1 MPKVYTGDLTKMFDI
16 SGKKAMIFGGAGGFG
31 EAIAAGYAA
40 NGCSVC
46 ISSRSEE
53 KLKAAKAKIEAAAAP
68 GVKVM
73 YVAGDAGDAQLTL
86 FEEAKA
92 ACPSRRGPDGL
103 GGCDILVN
111 AQGINKKM
119 WSWEIDTDFFEKMLH
134 TNITSLMLTCK
145 YFGNWMKSNNVEGA
159 EMIPA
164 EKFEAGKCNP
174 NQGYGKIINFGSVRG
189 IRAVANGGN
198 GNVPYNTTKGAVEML
213 TKAYAADLR
222 PNIQVNAIG
231 PTITYTP
238 MMVGLLPPDEKVR
251 NGIAGSL
258 PAQRI
263 GYEIDVVGPAI
274 FLASAA
280 SDMVTATT
288 IYPDGG
294 LVATS

>member
-1 MPKVYTGDLTKMFDI
+1 MPKVYSGDLTKMFDI
-16 SGKKAMIFGGAGGFG
+16 SGKKAMIFGGHGGFG
-31 EAIAAGYAA
+31 KAIAEGYAA

-46 ISSRSEE
+46 ISARNEA
-53 KLKAAKAKIEAAAAP
+53 KLQEAVADIQAKAAP

-73 YVAGDAGDAQLTL
+73 YIAGDASD
-86 FEEAKA
+86 EEFVKKA
-92 ACPSRRGPDGL
+92 VEVVTGPDGI

-111 AQGINKKM
+111 AQGINRKM
-119 WSWEIDTDFFEKMLH
+119 WSWEIDTDFFKQMLNV
-134 TNITSLMLTCK
+134 NITSLMLTCK
-145 YFGNWMKSNNVEGA
+145 HFGNWMKSNNIEGA
-159 EMIPA
+159 EQIPESA
-164 EKFEAGKCNP
+164 FEHGKCNP
-174 NQGYGKIINFGSVRG
+174 NNGYGKIINFGSVRS
-189 IRAVANGGN
+189 IRAVKNGGN

-213 TKAYAADLR
+213 TKAFAADLR

-238 MMVGLLPPDEKVR
+238 MMVGLLPPDEETR
-251 NGIAGSL
+251 NNIAKDL
-258 PAQRI
+258 PAMRI

-274 FLASAA
+274 FLGSAA

>member
-1 MPKVYTGDLTKMFDI
+1 MPKVFAGNYADIFDI
-16 SGKKAMIFGGAGGFG
+16 KGKKAVVVGGAGGFG
-31 EAIAAGYAA
+31 KEIAKAFAQRG
-40 NGCSVC
+40 VDVL
-46 ISSRSEE
+46 ISSRREDA
-53 KLKAAKAKIEAAAAP
+53 LKAACEDIKAGAAA
-68 GVKVM
+68 GVKVT
-73 YVAGDAGDAQLTL
+73 YFAGDAGD
-86 FEEAKA
+86 EETVKKMVEYTVS
-92 ACPSRRGPDGL
+92 PEGL
-103 GGCDILVN
+103 GGVDILVN
-111 AQGINKKM
+111 SQGYNKKM
-119 WSWEIDTDFFEKMLH
+119 WSWEIDTKVWNGMLN
-134 TNITSLMLTCK
+134 TNITSLMFTCK

-159 EMIPA
+159 EKVDEA
-164 EKFEAGKCNP
+164 AFEHGKCNP

>member
-1 MPKVYTGDLTKMFDI
+1 MPKVYSGDLTKMFDI

-31 EAIAAGYAA
+31 EAIAEGYAA

-53 KLKAAKAKIEAAAAP
+53 KLQAAVARIEAKAAP

-73 YVAGDAGDAQLTL
+73 YMAGDAGDEEFVKKTL
-86 FEEAKA
+86 EVVTSAE
-92 ACPSRRGPDGL
+92 GL
-103 GGCDILVN
+103 GGVDILVN

-119 WSWEIDTDFFEKMLH
+119 WSYEIDTEFFEKMLH

-145 YFGNWMKSNNVEGA
+145 YFGNWMKNNNLEGQEPVEIVPGQ
-159 EMIPA
+159 
-164 EKFEAGKCNP
+164 P
-174 NQGYGKIINFGSVRG
+174 NTNKGYGKIINFGSVRG
-189 IRAVANGGN
+189 IRAVANGGG

-238 MMVGLLPPDEKVR
+238 MMVGILPPDENVR

-258 PAQRI
+258 PAMRI
-263 GYEIDVVGPAI
+263 GYEVDVVGPAI

>member
-1 MPKVYTGDLTKMFDI
+1 MPKIYTGDYTKMFDI

-31 EAIAAGYAA
+31 EKIAEGYAA
-40 NGCSVC
+40 NGVDVC
-46 ISSRSEE
+46 ISSRREE
-53 KLKAAKAKIEAAAAP
+53 ALKEAVAKIKAVAAP
-68 GVKVM
+68 GVKVL
-73 YVAGDAGDAQLTL
+73 YYACDAGD
-86 FEEAKA
+86 EASVI
-92 ACPSRRGPDGL
+92 ACRDFVVSAEGL

-111 AQGINKKM
+111 AQGINRKM

-145 YFGNWMKSNNVEGA
+145 HFGNWMKNNNLEGQEA
-159 EMIPA
+159 LPL
-164 EKFEAGKCNP
+164 EAGKP
-174 NQGYGKIINFGSVRG
+174 NLNKGFGKIINFGSVRS
-189 IRAVANGGN
+189 IRAVANGGG
-198 GNVPYNTTKGAVEML
+198 GNVPYCTTKGGVEML

-238 MMVGLLPPDEKVR
+238 MMVGILPPDENVR
-251 NGIAGSL
+251 NGIAGAL

>member
-1 MPKVYTGDLTKMFDI
+1 MPKVYSGDLTKMFDI
-16 SGKKAMIFGGAGGFG
+16 SGKKAVIFGGHGGFG
-31 EAIAAGYAA
+31 KAIAEGYAA

-46 ISSRSEE
+46 ISSRSED
-53 KLKAAKAKIEAAAAP
+53 KLKAAVEDIKAKAAP

-73 YVAGDAGDAQLTL
+73 YIAGDAGD
-86 FEEAKA
+86 EEFVKGAVDIVT
-92 ACPSRRGPDGL
+92 GPDGL

-111 AQGINKKM
+111 AQGINKKA
-119 WSWEIDTDFFEKMLH
+119 WSYEIDTAYFEQMLH
-134 TNITSLMLTCK
+134 VNITSLMLTCK
-145 YFGNWMKSNNVEGA
+145 HFGNWMKNNNLEGA
-159 EMIPA
+159 EFQPIEP
-164 EKFEAGKCNP
+164 GKENP
-174 NQGYGKIINFGSVRG
+174 NQGYGKIINFGSVRS
-189 IRAVANGGN
+189 IRAVANGGM

-222 PNIQVNAIG
+222 PNVQVNAIG

-238 MMVGLLPPDEKVR
+238 MMVGILPPDENVR
-251 NGIAGSL
+251 NGIAKAL
-258 PAQRI
+258 PAMRI

-280 SDMVTATT
+280 SDMVTAAT

>member
-53 KLKAAKAKIEAAAAP
+53 KLQAAKAKIEAAAAP

-73 YVAGDAGDAQLTL
+73 YIAGDAGD
-86 FEEAKA
+86 EEFVKKA
-92 ACPSRRGPDGL
+92 VEVVTGPEGL

-159 EMIPA
+159 IA
-164 EKFEAGKCNP
+164 LVG
-174 NQGYGKIINFGSVRG
+174 
-189 IRAVANGGN
+189 VA
-198 GNVPYNTTKGAVEML
+198 L
-213 TKAYAADLR
+213 TMSRVLR
-222 PNIQVNAIG
+222 RSARLISS
-231 PTITYTP
+231 
-238 MMVGLLPPDEKVR
+238 M
-251 NGIAGSL
+251 
-258 PAQRI
+258 
-263 GYEIDVVGPAI
+263 
-274 FLASAA
+274 ASATPTRAMARSSTSVPSVA
-280 SDMVTATT
+280 SVLLQTVVTATFPT
-288 IYPDGG
+288 TPPRV
-294 LVATS
+294 LLRC

>member
-1 MPKVYTGDLTKMFDI
+1 MQSTKRSVFPL
-16 SGKKAMIFGGAGGFG
+16 KKS
-31 EAIAAGYAA
+31 IALIMAL
-40 NGCSVC
+40 SVLVC
-46 ISSRSEE
+46 
-53 KLKAAKAKIEAAAAP
+53 
-68 GVKVM
+68 GV
-73 YVAGDAGDAQLTL
+73 
-86 FEEAKA
+86 FA
-92 ACPSRRGPDGL
+92 ACSSKKTDGQNSAADTTQAGL
-103 GGCDILVN
+103 AN
-111 AQGINKKM
+111 ADTEFGTEINKDGKEVDVVYEKDKKGKNHAY
-119 WSWEIDTDFFEKMLH
+119 EINKSGEKV
-134 TNITSLMLTCK
+134 TNSNGDYVEVPIEDDNNNN
-145 YFGNWMKSNNVEGA
+145 GNNNN
-159 EMIPA
+159 
-164 EKFEAGKCNP
+164 GKENG
-174 NQGYGKIINFGSVRG
+174 NGGNN
-189 IRAVANGGN
+189 NGGN

>member
-1 MPKVYTGDLTKMFDI
+1 MPKVYSGDLTKMFDI
-16 SGKKAMIFGGAGGFG
+16 AGKKAMIFGGAGGFG
-31 EAIAAGYAA
+31 EAIAEGYAA

-46 ISSRSEE
+46 ISSRGEE
-53 KLKAAKAKIEAAAAP
+53 KLKAAVERIKAKAAP

-73 YVAGDAGDAQLTL
+73 YMAGDAGD
-86 FEEAKA
+86 EEFVKKCLEVVTGAE
-92 ACPSRRGPDGL
+92 GL

-119 WSWEIDTDFFEKMLH
+119 WSYEIDTEFFEKMLH

-145 YFGNWMKSNNVEGA
+145 YFGNWMKDHNLDGDEYVA
-159 EMIPA
+159 P
-164 EKFEAGKCNP
+164 EAGQP
-174 NQGYGKIINFGSVRG
+174 NTNKGYGKIINFGSVRG
-189 IRAVANGGN
+189 IRAVANGGG

-213 TKAYAADLR
+213 TKAFAADLR
-222 PNIQVNAIG
+222 PNVQVNAIG

-238 MMVGLLPPDEKVR
+238 MMVGILPPDENVR

-258 PAQRI
+258 PAMRI

>member
-1 MPKVYTGDLTKMFDI
+1 MPKVYNGDLTKMFDLT
-16 SGKKAMIFGGAGGFG
+16 GKKAMIFGGAGGFG
-31 EAIAAGYAA
+31 QAIAEGYAA

-53 KLKAAKAKIEAAAAP
+53 KLKAAKAAIEKAAAP

-73 YVAGDAGDAQLTL
+73 YLAGDAGD
-86 FEEAKA
+86 EEFVKKA
-92 ACPSRRGPDGL
+92 VEIVTGPDGL

-111 AQGINKKM
+111 SQGINKKM
-119 WSWEIDTDFFEKMLH
+119 WSWEIETDFFEKMLH
-134 TNITSLMLTCK
+134 TNVTSLMLTCK
-145 YFGNWMKSNNVEGA
+145 YFGNWMKDHNLDGDEYA
-159 EMIPA
+159 APA
-164 EKFEAGKCNP
+164 SGQP
-174 NQGYGKIINFGSVRG
+174 NTNKGYGKIINIGSVRG
-189 IRAVANGGN
+189 IRAVANGGG

-222 PNIQVNAIG
+222 PNVQVNAIG

-238 MMVGLLPPDEKVR
+238 MMVGILPPDENVR
-251 NGIAGSL
+251 NNIANAL

-263 GYEIDVVGPAI
+263 GYEVDVVGAAI

>member
-1 MPKVYTGDLTKMFDI
+1 MPKVYSGDLTKMFDI
-16 SGKKAMIFGGAGGFG
+16 SGKKAMIFGGHGGFG
-31 EAIAAGYAA
+31 KAIAEGYAA

-46 ISSRSEE
+46 ISARNEA
-53 KLKAAKAKIEAAAAP
+53 KLQEAVKDIEAKAAP

-73 YVAGDAGDAQLTL
+73 YIAGDASD
-86 FEEAKA
+86 EEFVKKA
-92 ACPSRRGPDGL
+92 VETVTAADGI

-111 AQGINKKM
+111 AQGINRKM
-119 WSWEIDTDFFEKMLH
+119 WSWEIDTDFFKQMLNV
-134 TNITSLMLTCK
+134 NITSLMLTCK
-145 YFGNWMKSNNVEGA
+145 HFGNWMKSNNIEGA
-159 EMIPA
+159 EQIPESA
-164 EKFEAGKCNP
+164 FEHGKCNP
-174 NQGYGKIINFGSVRG
+174 NQGYGKIINFGSVRS

-198 GNVPYNTTKGAVEML
+198 GNVPYCTTKGGVEML

-238 MMVGLLPPDEKVR
+238 MMVGLLPPDENVR
-251 NGIAGSL
+251 NGIAGAL

-274 FLASAA
+274 FLGSAA